1 MKENNIDFV
10 EILQIIQ
17 DELLEVMQRDINI
30 YSKYKIV
37 LSSEQQFEND
47 ENKDAHTIY
56 IVVSFGQAE
65 VTFGSAVLSMTMK
78 VLGEKNKLNIA
89 RRLLTDF
96 AEGNNLKRIQNGKIQ
111 QILNSPSVSSNFNIV
126 RNGFRSLLILN
137 GSFIISEHANNYDIN
152 YYYTGIESVKKDN
165 IEVVNRLD
173 VFTINGERLYLS
185 DKEGDSS
192 HNFSYQKEN
201 NEIVYK
207 KDGENISETDWT
219 GKYGLKEISVEK
231 VSDDLVHTI
240 QINTDNTSEKVQ
252 VLQSGFGMDA
262 NLDTQ
267 AFYYRKNFTQSEVK
281 FGSIV
286 FNVSTYLLD
295 NSELLNKIVGII
307 TKNIKTDPKG
317 VNSTFKMGIAFK
329 TGGELIDD
337 FKLVSALS
345 NQTIGEI
352 PLISL
357 TFTN

>member
-137 GSFIISEHANNYDIN
+137 GSFIISEHANNYLIN
-152 YYYTGIESVKKDN
+152 YYYE
-165 IEVVNRLD
+165 E
-173 VFTINGERLYLS
+173 
-185 DKEGDSS
+185 
-192 HNFSYQKEN
+192 
-201 NEIVYK
+201 
-207 KDGENISETDWT
+207 DG
-219 GKYGLKEISVEK
+219 VEK
-231 VSDDLVHTI
+231 K
-240 QINTDNTSEKVQ
+240 EEVQ

-267 AFYYRKNFTQSEVK
+267 AFYYRQNFTQSEVK

-295 NSELLNKIVGII
+295 NSELLNKVVGII
-307 TKNIKTDPKG
+307 TKNTNMYPKG